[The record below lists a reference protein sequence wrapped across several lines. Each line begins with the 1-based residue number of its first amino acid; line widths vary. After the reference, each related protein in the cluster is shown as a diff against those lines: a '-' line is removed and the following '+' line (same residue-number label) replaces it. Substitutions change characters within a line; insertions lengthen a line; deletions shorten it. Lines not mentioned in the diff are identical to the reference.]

1 MNEPA
6 TDTAAEA
13 ATGTATATAP
23 CASGPAASTGT
34 WLVYLLECADGTL
47 YCGITTN
54 MDRRLHQHN
63 GQIAGGARYTR
74 GRRPVRL
81 LSCRACGCKSE
92 ALRLE
97 KAVKTRARSHKQQFL
112 LSGEVV

>member
-1 MNEPA
+1 MPDNA
-6 TDTAAEA
+6 
-13 ATGTATATAP
+13 
-23 CASGPAASTGT
+23 

-54 MDRRLHQHN
+54 MERRLGQHN
-63 GQIAGGARYTR
+63 GQVPGGARYTQ

-81 LSCRACGCKSE
+81 IASRACACKGD

-97 KAVKTRARSHKQQFL
+97 LAVKSRPRPQKLQFL
-112 LSGEVV
+112 LDGESVSC